1 MAVLEVNDLRMYFA
15 LEGKGCV
22 KAVDG
27 LAFSLERGRT
37 LGIVGESGCG
47 KSSLATTLL
56 QVLPD
61 NGRVTSGSILLDG
74 VDVLQLGEEVLEKSY
89 RWKKIAMVFQGAMN
103 SFDPVFKVGDQL
115 VEAIVKHSD
124 LTEKEARMRMVELL
138 ESVRIERSV
147 ANYYPHE
154 YSGGM
159 KQRAMI
165 AMALALNPEVL
176 IADEPTTALD
186 VIAQAQ
192 ILKLMRQLQSER
204 NISMILITHDVA
216 IVSEMSD
223 DIAVMYA
230 GKIVEHGS
238 TEGVILSPGHPY
250 TKGLLESVPVIQRGR
265 RKKLESI
272 TGTPPNLLDPPRGCR
287 FHPRCPYRIPVC
299 DETEPELAEFDGSH
313 VVACHRMLEKL
324 W

>member
-1 MAVLEVNDLRMYFA
+1 MTVLAVNDLRMHYA
-15 LEGKGCV
+15 LEGKGYI

-27 LAFSLERGRT
+27 LSFSLEERRT

-61 NGRVTSGSILLDG
+61 NGRVVSGSILLDG
-74 VDVLQLGEEVLEKSY
+74 VDLLQLAEEVLERSY
-89 RWKKIAMVFQGAMN
+89 RWKKIAIVFQGAMN
-103 SFDPVFKVGDQL
+103 SFDPVFRVGDQL
-115 VEAIVKHSD
+115 VEAVVKHSD
-124 LTEKEARMRMVELL
+124 MTEKEARERALGLL
-138 ESVRIERSV
+138 ELVRIEKSM
-147 ANYYPHE
+147 ADYYPHE

-204 NISMILITHDVA
+204 DISMILITHDVA

-230 GKIVEHGS
+230 GKLVERGS
-238 TEGVILSPGHPY
+238 TEDVILSPRHPY
-250 TKGLLESVPVIQRGR
+250 TKGLLDSVPVIQKGR
-265 RKKLESI
+265 RRKLESI

-287 FHPRCPYRIPVC
+287 FHPRCPYRIPIC
-299 DETEPELAEFDGSH
+299 DEMEPELVRFDGSH
-313 VVACHRMLEKL
+313 VVACHRMSETL

>member
-1 MAVLEVNDLRMYFA
+1 
-15 LEGKGCV
+15 V

-27 LAFSLERGRT
+27 TTFSVEKGRT

-56 QVLPD
+56 RVLPD
-61 NGRVTSGSILLDG
+61 NGRVISGSILLDG
-74 VDVLQLGEEVLEKSY
+74 VDMLKLPEDVLEKSY
-89 RWKKIAMVFQGAMN
+89 RWKKIAIVFQGAMN

-115 VEAIVKHSD
+115 VEAIIKHSD
-124 LTEKEARMRMVELL
+124 LTEKEARKRMAELL
-138 ESVRIERSV
+138 ELVRIERSR
-147 ANYYPHE
+147 ANDYPHE

-165 AMALALNPEVL
+165 AMALTLNPQVL

-192 ILKLMRQLQSER
+192 ILKLMKQLQSER
-204 NISMILITHDVA
+204 GISLILITHDVA

-230 GKIVEHGS
+230 GKLAERGS
-238 TEGVILSPGHPY
+238 TEDIILSQRHPY
-250 TKGLLESVPVIQRGR
+250 TKGLLDSVPVIEKGQRKR
-265 RKKLESI
+265 LESI
-272 TGTPPNLLDPPRGCR
+272 AGTPPNLLDPPSGCR
-287 FHPRCPYRIPVC
+287 FHPRCPYKIPKC
-299 DETEPELAEFDGSH
+299 EKEEPELIEYEGSH